1 MKLQHDLS
9 VDFCGK
15 RFINPFSIAASPP
28 SDRRERIERAFEAG
42 WAGAVFKTTS
52 VEEEPVHLAYP
63 IMSACAGK
71 GLGAYGNID
80 LISERHINEICSD
93 IRYLKERY
101 PDRILIGSIMARNR
115 GEWELLV
122 SELEN
127 AGADMIECS
136 MSCPQGDGSGVIPVT
151 DPGMTKEVTGW
162 IRDARRKD
170 TPIIVKLTPMVAN
183 LTEIAAAAK
192 DGGADAICAIDSVPG
207 YCGIDLNTMLPKLS
221 VGGKSTYCGISGPA
235 VKPVALACV
244 SELAR
249 TVGLP
254 IAGVGG
260 ICNWEDAA
268 EFLLLGAGTLQLC
281 TAVMRNGFGIIGALL
296 SGLDRYMGEKGFSR
310 ISDMIGKC
318 LDTFEDHEKLDRA
331 TKRTAVRDPELCI
344 GCGKCFT
351 ACENNGYGAIRMEG
365 KQPIIDSE
373 KCRGCG
379 FCTLACPVEGCLTI
393 HER

>member
-1 MKLQHDLS
+1 MKLHHDLS

-52 VEEEPVHLAYP
+52 VEEEPVRLAYP

-71 GLGAYGNID
+71 GIAAYGNID
-80 LISERHINEICSD
+80 LISERHIHEICSD
-93 IRYLKERY
+93 ICYLKERY

-115 GEWELLV
+115 GEWEQLV
-122 SELEN
+122 QELEE

-136 MSCPQGDGSGVIPVT
+136 MSCPQGDGSGIIPVT
-151 DPGMTKEVTGW
+151 DPGMTGEVTGW

-183 LTEIAAAAK
+183 LSAIALAAK
-192 DGGADAICAIDSVPG
+192 EGGADAVCAIDTVHG
-207 YCGIDLNTMLPKLS
+207 YCGIDLKTMLPKLS

-249 TVGLP
+249 NVGLP

-260 ICNWEDAA
+260 ISTWEDAA

-281 TAVMRNGFGIIGALL
+281 TAVMRDGFGIIGNLL
-296 SGLDRYMGEKGFSR
+296 SGIDRFMEEKGFSC
-310 ISDMIGKC
+310 IPDMIGKC
-318 LDTFEDHEKLDRA
+318 LDTFEDHEKLDRSG
-331 TKRTAVRDPELCI
+331 KRIAVRDEERCV

-351 ACENNGYGAIRMEG
+351 ACQNNGYGAIRMEG
-365 KQPIIDSE
+365 KHPVIDPE
-373 KCRGCG
+373 RCRGCG
-379 FCTLACPVEGCLTI
+379 FCTLACPLDGCLTI
-393 HER
+393 REV

>member
-1 MKLQHDLS
+1 MKLTHDLS

-15 RFINPFSIAASPP
+15 HFINPFSIAASPP

-63 IMSACAGK
+63 IMSACAGR
-71 GLGAYGNID
+71 GLNAYGNID
-80 LISERHINEICSD
+80 LISERHISEICSD
-93 IRYLKERY
+93 TRYLKERY

-122 SELEN
+122 HELEE
-127 AGADMIECS
+127 AGIDMIECS

-183 LTEIAAAAK
+183 LTEIALAAK
-192 DGGADAICAIDSVPG
+192 EGGADAVCAIDSVHG
-207 YCGIDLNTMLPKLS
+207 YCGIDLDTMLPKLS

-254 IAGVGG
+254 VAGVGG
-260 ICNWEDAA
+260 ISTWEDAA

-281 TAVMRNGFGIIGALL
+281 TAVMRNGFGIIAKLL
-296 SGLDRYMGEKGFSR
+296 HGLDGYMQEKGFER
-310 ISDMIGKC
+310 VSDMVGKC
-318 LDTFEDHEKLDRA
+318 LDTFEDHEKLDRSA
-331 TKRTAVRDPELCI
+331 KRTAVRNPELCI
-344 GCGKCFT
+344 GCGKCCT
-351 ACENNGYGAIRMEG
+351 ACQNNGYGAIRMEG
-365 KQPIIDSE
+365 KQPVINPDQ
-373 KCRGCG
+373 CRGCG
-379 FCTLACPVEGCLTI
+379 FCTLACPEEGCLTI
-393 HER
+393 QET

>member
-1 MKLQHDLS
+1 MKLTHDLS

-15 RFINPFSIAASPP
+15 HFINPFSIAASPP

-63 IMSACAGK
+63 IMSACAGR
-71 GLGAYGNID
+71 GLNAYGNID
-80 LISERHINEICSD
+80 LISERHISEICSD
-93 IRYLKERY
+93 TRYLKERY

-122 SELEN
+122 HELEE
-127 AGADMIECS
+127 AGIDMIECS

-183 LTEIAAAAK
+183 LTEIALAAK
-192 DGGADAICAIDSVPG
+192 EGGADAVCAIDSVHG
-207 YCGIDLNTMLPKLS
+207 YCGIDLDTMLPKLS

-254 IAGVGG
+254 VAGVGG
-260 ICNWEDAA
+260 ISTWEDAA

-281 TAVMRNGFGIIGALL
+281 TAVMRNGFGIIAKLL
-296 SGLDRYMGEKGFSR
+296 HGLDGYMQEKASNAFPTWSANASIRLRIMKSWTVRQKGPRCGIRSCASDAGSAVPPARTTGTARSGWKGNSR
-310 ISDMIGKC
+310 SLIRINAGGAGSARW
-318 LDTFEDHEKLDRA
+318 RA
-331 TKRTAVRDPELCI
+331 LRRAV
-344 GCGKCFT
+344 
-351 ACENNGYGAIRMEG
+351 
-365 KQPIIDSE
+365 
-373 KCRGCG
+373 
-379 FCTLACPVEGCLTI
+379 
-393 HER
+393 